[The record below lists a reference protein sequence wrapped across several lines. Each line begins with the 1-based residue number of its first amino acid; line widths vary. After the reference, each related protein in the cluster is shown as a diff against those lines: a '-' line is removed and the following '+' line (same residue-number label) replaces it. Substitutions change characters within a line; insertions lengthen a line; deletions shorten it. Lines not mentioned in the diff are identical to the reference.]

1 VGMTVRFTTT
11 TPAAVAKLRARAVP
25 AQVRALNRAIGSSN
39 TAMVRVIAGDLG
51 VKQGVV
57 KERIRVELA
66 TPARLRARLYANA
79 KRIPLIDLGAKGP
92 EPSRGRGRGVTV
104 KGASGRRTIP
114 NAFIATMRSGHR
126 GVFERAAGSS
136 GRRGPAPMRSQ
147 LPIRELFGPSIWK
160 VFTKFE
166 SVGLARGREQLIKN
180 LQSEFRF
187 ALAARD
193 AAA

>member
-1 VGMTVRFTTT
+1 VGMVVRFSTTS
-11 TPAAVAKLRARAVP
+11 PAMVAKLRQKAPV
-25 AQVRALNRAIGSSN
+25 AQMRALNRAIASAN
-39 TAMVRVIAGDLG
+39 TAMVRVIAGDVG

-57 KERIRVELA
+57 RERIRVEQA

-79 KRIPLIDLGAKGP
+79 KRIPLIDFGAKGP

-104 KGASGRRTIP
+104 KGSSGRRTIA

-126 GVFERAAGSS
+126 GVYQRVAGSS
-136 GRRGPAPMRSQ
+136 GRRGPAPNRSQ
-147 LPIRELFGPSIWK
+147 LPIRELFGPSIWQ
-160 VFTKFE
+160 VFTKFQ
-166 SVGLARGREQLIKN
+166 SIGLDRGREQLIKN

-187 ALAARD
+187 VLAVD

>member
-1 VGMTVRFTTT
+1 MGMVIRFTTT
-11 TPAAVAKLRARAVP
+11 TPAAVAKLRAKAPV
-25 AQVRALNRAIGSSN
+25 AQMRALNRAIASAN
-39 TAMVRVIAGDLG
+39 VAMVRVIAGDIG
-51 VKQGVV
+51 VKQGTVR
-57 KERIRVELA
+57 ERIRIELA
-66 TPARLRARLYANA
+66 TPERLRARLYANA

-104 KGASGRRTIP
+104 KGAGGRRTIP
-114 NAFIATMRSGHR
+114 NAFIATMNSGHR
-126 GVFERAAGSS
+126 GVYERVAGAS
-136 GRRGPAPMRSQ
+136 GRRGPAPKRSQ

-160 VFTKFE
+160 VFTKYE
-166 SVGLARGREQLIKN
+166 DVGLARGREQLIKN